1 MQEIAPL
8 LALFVMVATVI
19 LVIRMV
25 QENGKSK
32 RQAEAQL
39 QMHTRLI
46 DKFGSSK
53 ELLDYL
59 QSDAGRTFLTPTT
72 VQRAMPYKRILGAAQ
87 AGIVLA
93 FVGVAFWLIRG
104 SFDQEGLRAAT
115 FLAGVTFALGLG
127 FLCSAVV
134 AHILSR
140 KWGLLNGNGAGAGRG
155 Q

>member
-1 MQEIAPL
+1 MQEIAPF
-8 LALFVMVATVI
+8 LALFVTVATAI
-19 LVIRMV
+19 LIIRMV

-39 QMHTRLI
+39 QLHTRLI
-46 DKFGSSK
+46 DKFGSSR

-59 QSDAGRTFLTPTT
+59 ASDAGKKFLTPAT
-72 VQRAMPYKRILGAAQ
+72 VQRTMPFRRILAAAQ
-87 AGIVLA
+87 AGIVLT
-93 FVGVAFWLIRG
+93 FVGVAFWLVRG

-115 FLAGVTFALGLG
+115 FLGGVTIALGLG

-134 AHILSR
+134 AHTLSR
-140 KWGLLNGNGAGAGRG
+140 KWGLLNGNGAGTG